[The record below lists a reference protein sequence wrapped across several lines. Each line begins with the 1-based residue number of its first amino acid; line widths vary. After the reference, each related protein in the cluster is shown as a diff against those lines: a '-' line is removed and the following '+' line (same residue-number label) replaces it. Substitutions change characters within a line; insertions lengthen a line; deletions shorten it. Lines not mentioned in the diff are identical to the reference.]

1 MKCPNCNEEI
11 EDDSKFCSQCGTKIE
26 QSCPK
31 CNNVISQDAK
41 FCSNCGYKLV
51 DSGNGNY
58 ELENARKAL
67 NNGDYQKAFYWF
79 KKSAEQGDSLAINKL
94 KNFKN
99 RE

>member
-51 DSGNGNY
+51 DSGMGTI
-58 ELENARKAL
+58 
-67 NNGDYQKAFYWF
+67 
-79 KKSAEQGDSLAINKL
+79 KKLFIGL
-94 KNFKN
+94 KN
-99 RE
+99 